1 MLGGHRQ
8 SAETVCAT
16 GGRGAGPGPSALAAA
31 AWPQWPLD
39 GRTDRHEEGLL
50 PASGTWRFCCS
61 SAASFVSDNH
71 SQVSRA
77 SLRIRILDVNDN
89 PPELATPYEA
99 AVCED
104 AKPGQV
110 PAVPWVVLR
119 QCQPAWPSPSA

>member
-1 MLGGHRQ
+1 MRR
-8 SAETVCAT
+8 VCSLLA
-16 GGRGAGPGPSALAAA
+16 ADGPSY
-31 AWPQWPLD
+31 
-39 GRTDRHEEGLL
+39 
-50 PASGTWRFCCS
+50 S
-61 SAASFVSDNH
+61 SCFSFFVSDNH

-110 PAVPWVVLR
+110 ASVPQPFSWVSISDCSGL
-119 QCQPAWPSPSA
+119 AL